1 MMETE
6 ERMVELLKQDE
17 DEDEDEDEEIER
29 QGGVRR

>member
-1 MMETE
+1 METE